1 MDGSSETEETERLPS
16 TLQIEQD
23 TSILPEENF
32 VPKTQ
37 LLNAA
42 KIIQLEKSLEIPAQ
56 NSEQEPLP
64 GEEKTEA
71 AYESTKTFL
80 KRSGTTDRGKDFE
93 NIVIANVILSL
104 LSNPTIT
111 DFYISSNDDDFG
123 AFDDVVIELHTG
135 SKIETKAIQ
144 LKHSEQEKLLSIQH
158 LKTKNE
164 KANFGIR
171 KYFESFQNI
180 HSRAQEFLL
189 FTNLKFVASE
199 ETKFQL
205 EGEDF
210 DIKSL
215 RLTIPEGGLKFS
227 DGVDYYY
234 KFEVVEGEWTRQN
247 PVKFEAYKAFFGKF
261 CLHTDQKNVVALE
274 TSTFKEFTEA
284 FSSNKDTFQKY
295 VRVITEWNTQ
305 KGKKD
310 KLNKEWME
318 RAITLL
324 LVGPQIEPLYVG
336 LVNDKMK
343 ILRQA
348 ISYFDIT
355 LVEENGSKVVKELW
369 GDFDTNNLHV
379 VNKLRKKYCFPCEY
393 IQDVKNLDGL
403 ILAQLLW
410 LMDQSPLILREN
422 SSVHKAIQL
431 CRHQKFVLVVDND
444 ETKECMKG
452 RSVFQNL
459 SNLTTNVILYE
470 KIMQTF
476 TVSLQGKED
485 LSLEAAFGN
494 NKEFLIHV
502 STTNLTQML
511 HGPCYINGDKENL
524 VDPYVER
531 NFTRNTIDIKFLE
544 NASHTTLI
552 IVNCGRNFGKM
563 DHKKHVLAHTE
574 DISNFL
580 NNPKPNLSKPKIYIS
595 RNEFTHSEFQKV
607 CQKASNFKLIKAIH
621 FFKLLSTGNLA
632 WIRSK
637 GDVCDIDNFKIFDD
651 FLNEN
656 EFWSCDDNKIRLIT
670 ADPGMGKTEL
680 VKSLKNKCASEYL
693 TVTVSPKDVNA
704 FFENLELGQTDL
716 TSSFQRFIF
725 NQKFACYGQMDREF
739 FKLCLERKLVVYIWD
754 GLDEFLGEHLGDLS
768 KVIVTLSEMGFIQW
782 ITSRQHLRSFLENEF
797 SVVSVSISQFSESEQ
812 EDYIRK
818 RLVSFVPDQIIE
830 ATIKNI
836 KTTFAFIKHEDILG
850 VPLQIFMLTE
860 IVRQNNTKLNHELFT
875 NEFLLTD
882 LYHYFIQQKFAIF
895 YRNEVPEDQQQP
907 FLKRLLSDK
916 TNETL
921 RHYEKLAL
929 KVIFPEDILDQLNI
943 DCRSSANLFE
953 DPPVGLITKFENNM
967 PQFLHVSFA
976 EYFVASYFSKN
987 FDHIPFDTF
996 FSDKYTNMRFFFD
1009 LLLAKDSPAHI
1020 AVLYKKFEL
1029 LETLDDEKLTRKDAA
1044 GRSALHLICSYG
1056 QKHPRLEVV
1065 QDSGRFLIQDKTT
1078 VNGIDTPEYFKAVM
1092 FLLEKCDVSKED
1104 TLMEMTPLL
1113 YARESESLGAE
1124 MKILQ
1129 TQELS
1134 LKQTHNKLDSINIL
1148 YYSVLRGCDDLL
1160 QVFFSKE
1167 KGSISEGFARRLL
1180 MIACKK
1186 GYDKIVEYLVTCGVE
1201 VNRCDKNGRTPLH
1214 VASRNGHEKTVQ
1226 CLVTLGAE
1234 VDLCN
1239 EEGRTPLYIAACYG
1253 YKRTVEVLVKS
1264 GAAVNR
1270 ADNYGRTPL
1279 LPAALYGYTK
1289 TVKCLVESGA
1299 EISKPDMYGRVP
1311 LYVAAEYGHERVV
1324 RYLVKLGADVN
1335 GRDNYDQTAL
1345 YAAAENGHE
1354 GNVRILLKSGAV
1366 VDSASNY
1373 GRTPL
1378 QQAACHGHQEVVEW
1392 LVRFGGEI
1400 NHRDRYG
1407 RTPLYVASEYG
1418 QERTVRY
1425 LVELGADVDGKD
1437 NYDQTA
1443 IYAAAENG
1451 HEGNV
1456 RCLVEWG
1463 ATIDSPSDFSRTP
1476 LQQAAC
1482 HGHLTIVEYLVLL
1495 GAEINHA
1502 DQIGRTPLY
1511 VASEY
1516 GREPTVE
1523 YLVASG
1529 ASVNTKDKFAQTPLF
1544 AACENGHKK
1553 IVQFLVKSGAEVN
1566 GANQNGRMPLYIASC
1581 NGHEQ
1586 TIEVLLK
1593 LCAEINRPDNY
1604 GRTSLLVASH
1614 QGHEK
1619 AVRCLVKYGADIN
1632 YPDMYG
1638 RTPLYVASEYGFE
1651 KIVQFLVKFG
1661 ADVNFRDKFEQT
1673 PLYGA
1678 SEKGHR
1684 NVVECLVELG
1694 ADVNVRNES
1703 GQTVEQVAFENGH
1716 QEVVEMLVKYR
1727 EVSNRG

>member
-16 TLQIEQD
+16 NLQLEQH
-23 TSILPEENF
+23 TSILPKENSI
-32 VPKTQ
+32 PKTQ
-37 LLNAA
+37 QLNAA
-42 KIIQLEKSLEIPAQ
+42 KNTQLEKSPKAPAQ
-56 NSEQEPLP
+56 NSEQKPP
-64 GEEKTEA
+64 PVEEKAEA
-71 AYESTKTFL
+71 AYESKKTFL

-93 NIVIANVILSL
+93 NILIANVILSL
-104 LSNPTIT
+104 LSDQTIT
-111 DFYISSNDDDFG
+111 DFYISSNDDSFG

-144 LKHSEQEKLLSIQH
+144 LKHSEQEKLLSIQQ
-158 LKTKNE
+158 LKTKKE
-164 KANFGIR
+164 KKADFALR
-171 KYFESFQNI
+171 KYFESFQQV

-189 FTNLKFVASE
+189 FTNFKFGISD
-199 ETKFQL
+199 KKIFQL
-205 EGEDF
+205 QGEKF
-210 DIKSL
+210 DIKPV

-227 DGVDYYY
+227 GRVDNYY

-247 PVKFEAYKAFFGKF
+247 PEEFEAYKAFFGKF
-261 CLHTDQKNVVALE
+261 RLHTDQKNVDELE
-274 TSTFKEFTEA
+274 KSTLKEFTEA
-284 FSSNKDTFQKY
+284 FSSNKDAFQKY
-295 VRVITEWNTQ
+295 VRVITEWNMR
-305 KGKKD
+305 KGEKD
-310 KLNKEWME
+310 KLSKEWME

-324 LVGPQIEPLYVG
+324 LIGPQIEPLCFG
-336 LVNDKMK
+336 LVDDKMK
-343 ILRQA
+343 ILREA
-348 ISYFDIT
+348 ISYFDVT
-355 LVEENGSKVVKELW
+355 LVEENGSKLVKKLW
-369 GDFDTNNLHV
+369 VDFNTNNLDE
-379 VNKLRKKYCFPCEY
+379 VNKLSKKYCLPCDY
-393 IQDVKNLDGL
+393 IEDVKNLDGL

-444 ETKECMKG
+444 ETKEWMKG

-476 TVSLQGKED
+476 TISLQGKED
-485 LSLEAAFGN
+485 LTLEAAFGN
-494 NKEFLIHV
+494 NKEFLTHV

-511 HGPCYINGDKENL
+511 HGPCYIGDKEDL
-524 VDPYVER
+524 VDPYIER

-552 IVNCGRNFGKM
+552 IVNCGRNFGK
-563 DHKKHVLAHTE
+563 VEELAHTE

-595 RNEFTHSEFQKV
+595 KNEFTHSEFQDV

-621 FFKLLSTGNLA
+621 FFSLLSTGNLA
-632 WIRSK
+632 WMRSK

-670 ADPGMGKTEL
+670 ADPGLGKTEL

-693 TVTVSPKDVNA
+693 TVTVSPKDVNT
-704 FFENLELGQTDL
+704 FFQNLEPGQTDL
-716 TSSFQRFIF
+716 TNSFQRYIF
-725 NQKFACYGQMDREF
+725 NKKFACCRQMDREF
-739 FKLCLERKLVVYIWD
+739 FKICLDRKLVVYIWD
-754 GLDEFLGEHLGDLS
+754 GLDEILGKHLGGLS
-768 KVIVTLSEMGFIQW
+768 KVIVTLSEIGFIQW

-818 RLVSFVPDQIIE
+818 RLVSFIPEQTIE

-850 VPLQIFMLTE
+850 IPLQIFLLTE

-895 YRNEVPEDQQQP
+895 YRNEVPEDQQKP
-907 FLKRLLSDK
+907 FLKRLFSDK

-929 KVIFPEDILDQLNI
+929 KVIFPEDTLDQLNI
-943 DCRSSANLFE
+943 DCRSSANVFE

-996 FSDKYTNMRFFFD
+996 FSDKYTNVRFFFD

-1029 LETLDDEKLTRKDAA
+1029 LETLDEEKLTRKDAA

-1065 QDSGRFLIQDKTT
+1065 QDGGRFLIPDEKTF
-1078 VNGIDTPEYFKAVM
+1078 NRIDTPEYFNAVM
-1092 FLLEKCDVSKED
+1092 FLLEKCDISEED

-1129 TQELS
+1129 RQELS
-1134 LKQTHNKLDSINIL
+1134 LKQTHNKLDSMNIL

-1167 KGSISEGFARRLL
+1167 KGSISEDFAHRLF
-1180 MIACKK
+1180 MVACEK
-1186 GYDKIVEYLVTCGVE
+1186 GYDKIVEYLVTYGVE
-1201 VNRCDKNGRTPLH
+1201 VNRCDKDGRTPLH
-1214 VASRNGHEKTVQ
+1214 VASWNGHEKTVQ

-1239 EEGRTPLYIAACYG
+1239 EEGRTPLYLAARDG
-1253 YKRTVEVLVKS
+1253 HKRTVEVLVKS

-1279 LPAALYGYTK
+1279 LPAALRGYLN
-1289 TVKCLVESGA
+1289 TVRCLVKSGA

-1335 GRDNYDQTAL
+1335 GRDNYDHTAL
-1345 YAAAENGHE
+1345 YAAAENGHVE
-1354 GNVRILLKSGAV
+1354 NVRFLLKSGAV

-1407 RTPLYVASEYG
+1407 RTPFYVASEYG

-1476 LQQAAC
+1476 LQQAAYN
-1482 HGHLTIVEYLVLL
+1482 GHLTIVEYLVLL

-1529 ASVNTKDKFAQTPLF
+1529 ASVNTKDKIAQTPLF

-1566 GANQNGRMPLYIASC
+1566 GANQNGRMPLYIASR

-1593 LCAEINRPDNY
+1593 LCPEINRADNY
-1604 GRTSLLVASH
+1604 GRTSLLIASH

-1619 AVRCLVKYGADIN
+1619 AVRCLVKYGADVN
-1632 YPDMYG
+1632 YADMYG

-1651 KIVQFLVKFG
+1651 KIVRFLVKSG

-1678 SEKGHR
+1678 SEKGR
-1684 NVVECLVELG
+1684 KKVVECLVELG
-1694 ADVNVRNES
+1694 ADVNARYRS
-1703 GQTVEQVAFENGH
+1703 GQTLEQVASDNGH
-1716 QEVVEMLVKYR
+1716 QEVVEMLVRYR
-1727 EVSNRG
+1727 ESSNRG